1 MATSPDIR
9 PLRIGEGAEVA
20 SFVARTLP
28 NEAIS
33 ETRFARQVLL
43 DPNFDPN
50 GAIIAQDGDRIVGL
64 CLAMGRRTPLENAP
78 DDRDR
83 GYLTLLAV
91 AEDYRRRGVGRS
103 LVAAAEAYHRQQGR
117 RSVQVSPYAPGY
129 FLPGPDETAH
139 PDAIR
144 LLEALGFQRV
154 YRPLSMECP
163 LWHLEIPDWVER
175 AEREL
180 AQRGVR
186 IRDLEIALLL
196 PTLEFA
202 ARVFAGD
209 WVRYAREAAHAIL
222 AGDSPERL
230 VVAVD
235 ETGEDPKVVGYS
247 HHAGERF
254 GPIGVDPERRGEKIG
269 QVLMYR
275 TLRAQQRAGCRTAW
289 FLWSD
294 DRTAERL
301 YTAAG
306 FRERRRFVL
315 LKKDL

>member
-1 MATSPDIR
+1 MTG
-9 PLRIGEGAEVA
+9 PLRIGEGEAVA
-20 SFVARTLP
+20 RFVAETLP

-50 GAIIAQDGDRIVGL
+50 GALVARDGDRIVGL
-64 CLAMGRRTPLENAP
+64 CLALGRRTPLENAP
-78 DDRDR
+78 DDSER

-91 AEDYRRRGVGRS
+91 APEFRRQGIGRT
-103 LVAAAEAYHRQQGR
+103 LVLAAETYHREQGR
-117 RSVQVSPYAPGY
+117 RFVQVSPYAPGY
-129 FLPGPDETAH
+129 FIPGPDEADH
-139 PDAIR
+139 AAAIA
-144 LLEALGFQRV
+144 LLESLGYQKV

-163 LWHLEIPDWVER
+163 LWNLTVPDWVER
-175 AEREL
+175 AERDL
-180 AQRGVR
+180 LDHGVR
-186 IRDLEIALLL
+186 IRNLDLALIL

-209 WVRYAREAAHAIL
+209 WVRYARDAAHAIL
-222 AGDSPERL
+222 AGDCPERL

-235 ETGEDPKVVGYS
+235 ESGPDPVVVGYS

-254 GPIGVDPERRGEKIG
+254 GPIGVDPARRGQKIG

-294 DRTAERL
+294 DRTAERI
-301 YTAAG
+301 YNGAG

-315 LKKDL
+315 MKKDL